1 MSIHLAACH
10 LVRYMTA
17 AVINA
22 FGIFRITTYLPLLK
36 KKVLVPCLAS
46 QPFSLHLYIKGLQN
60 VHPKQAVHG

>member
-36 KKVLVPCLAS
+36 KK
-46 QPFSLHLYIKGLQN
+46 SLFHALQANPSLYTFI
-60 VHPKQAVHG
+60 